1 LSLVA
6 LSVDVADVSS
16 VEVADVSFVVEL
28 DEPVEESSVLVSL
41 LDIVEIASLFDVVD
55 VVEMTTGVVLVEFK
69 GAAV

>member
-16 VEVADVSFVVEL
+16 VDVADVSFVVEL